1 MAGDDWRKTM
11 LEGHAGEAAAELP
24 IEGELPDLGGATA
37 WLNSEP
43 LTATGLRGKVVL
55 VQFCTYSCIN
65 WLRTLPYV
73 RAWVER
79 YRDDGLV
86 VIGAH
91 APEFRFEHDVERVRS
106 ALQAMGVDYPIAI
119 DNDFAIWRAFGNQY
133 WPALYVADARG
144 RLRDHHFGEGR
155 YEGSERVIQQ
165 VLAEAGSAAVVQ
177 APVSVDPRGVEAS
190 ADLDT
195 LGSPETYVGYA
206 RAENLVAPDGVRPDG
221 PRVYTESPPLELN
234 QWSLS
239 GNWTVGRQAT
249 VINQAGGRI
258 TFRFHARDLN
268 VVLGPSASGAP
279 VRFRVLIDGA
289 PPGPAHGLD
298 VDDEGNGTVADA
310 RLYQLVRQPGR
321 VSDRTFEVTFLD
333 SGVQAYVFTFG

>member
-1 MAGDDWRKTM
+1 LEEEMREGTSTGVAG
-11 LEGHAGEAAAELP
+11 ELP
-24 IEGELPDLGGATA
+24 IEGELPDFGGATA
-37 WLNSEP
+37 WLDSEP
-43 LTATGLRGKVVL
+43 LTAAGLRGQVVL
-55 VQFCTYSCIN
+55 VQFCTYSCVN

-73 RAWVER
+73 RAWARR

-91 APEFRFEHDVERVRS
+91 SPEFPFEHDVEKVRS

-133 WPALYVADARG
+133 WPALYVADAQG

-155 YEGSERVIQQ
+155 YEGSERVIRQL
-165 VLAEAGSAAVVQ
+165 LAEAGSVGVDRE
-177 APVSVDPRGVEAS
+177 PVSVDPRGLEAS
-190 ADLDT
+190 ADPDT

-206 RAENLVAPDGVRPDG
+206 RAENLVAPDGVLPGG
-221 PRVYTESPPLELN
+221 PRVYRESPPLELN

-239 GNWTVGRQAT
+239 GNWTVGRQAA
-249 VINQAGGRI
+249 VMNQAGGRI

-268 VVLGPSASGAP
+268 FVLGPSASGAP

-289 PPGPAHGLD
+289 APGRAHGLD
-298 VDDEGNGTVADA
+298 VDDEGNGTVAEA
-310 RLYQLVRQPGR
+310 RLYQLVRQPGS
-321 VSDRTFEVTFLD
+321 VADRTFEITFLD
-333 SGVQAYVFTFG
+333 PGVEAYVFTFG

>member
-1 MAGDDWRKTM
+1 MPSLD
-11 LEGHAGEAAAELP
+11 
-24 IEGELPDLGGATA
+24 GATA

-43 LTATGLRGKVVL
+43 LTPAGLRGKVVL
-55 VQFCTYSCIN
+55 VQFCTYSCVN

-73 RAWVER
+73 RAWDER

-91 APEFRFEHDVERVRS
+91 SPEFPFEHDVEKVRP
-106 ALQAMGVDYPIAI
+106 ALEAMGVGYPIAI
-119 DNDFAIWRAFGNQY
+119 DNDFAVWRAFENNY
-133 WPALYVADARG
+133 WPALYVADATG

-165 VLAEAGSAAVVQ
+165 LLAEAGSAGVDRE
-177 APVSVDPRGVEAS
+177 PVSVDPRGLEVS
-190 ADLDT
+190 ADPET

-206 RAENLVAPDGVRPDG
+206 RAQNLVSPDGVVPDG
-221 PRVYTESPPLELN
+221 PGVYADSPPLELN

-249 VINQAGGRI
+249 VMNEAGGRI

-268 VVLGPSASGAP
+268 LVLGPSAPGAH

-289 PPGPAHGLD
+289 APGPAHGVD
-298 VDDEGNGTVADA
+298 VDEEGNGTVAEA
-310 RLYQLVRQPGR
+310 RLYQLVRQPGNF
-321 VSDRTFEVTFLD
+321 SDRTFEITFLD
-333 SGVQAYVFTFG
+333 SGVEAYVFTFG